1 MTTSHHILIEF
12 YGFAQRIKGNWVI
25 LKVIILQSILHWL
38 TSGILPFQTYR
49 ISNMLIGDKYVNHI
63 SI

>member
-12 YGFAQRIKGNWVI
+12 HEFAQRIKGNWVI
-25 LKVIILQSILHWL
+25 LKVIMLQCILHWL

-49 ISNMLIGDKYVNHI
+49 ISNMLTGDKYVDHI